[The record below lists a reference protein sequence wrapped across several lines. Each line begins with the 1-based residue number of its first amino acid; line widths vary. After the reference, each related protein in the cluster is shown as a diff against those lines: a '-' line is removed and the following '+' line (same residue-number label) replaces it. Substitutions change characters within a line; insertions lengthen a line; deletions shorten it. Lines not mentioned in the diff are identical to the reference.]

1 MKCLELGE
9 GWEARRRKGK
19 KKGKKET
26 KPTFFLFYFIFYFI
40 LFFFEGEVSDPL
52 VEF

>member
-9 GWEARRRKGK
+9 GWEARRRKVK